1 MSQATMP
8 FAGEPSYVAG
18 YLYAY
23 ETRFVTAEAGYLF
36 ESTAPQPDL
45 ENAIAQAV
53 QGIAPP
59 PPPEK
64 KNQNTIVTQ
73 FQVAWAQLET
83 LETTVATRAL
93 TAGETRQA
101 WALMVR
107 TLKNLIRYVKQDFTS
122 ATPPTGPDER
132 KPAP

>member
-8 FAGEPSYVAG
+8 FTGEPSYVAG
-18 YLYAY
+18 YLYGY
-23 ETRFVTAEAGYLF
+23 ETEF
-36 ESTAPQPDL
+36 ETHVDHYVFKSTAPQPDL

-59 PPPEK
+59 QPPEK
-64 KNQNTIVTQ
+64 KNQNTMVAQ
-73 FQVAWAQLET
+73 FQAAWTQLET
-83 LETTVATRAL
+83 LETTVTTRAL

-122 ATPPTGPDER
+122 ATPPTGADER
-132 KPAP
+132 KAG